1 MTFVFRTSSF
11 FVIFVITV
19 KATTFVVGSTV
30 SGHDCGNSNNAADRL
45 NDRVERLV
53 DEAVRFRGEAREA
66 ADKAMD
72 MAFALRIL
80 GDRMIERALIAARVS
95 VRRTRSVMRNLAV
108 LSRCVNVS
116 AAARTLHN
124 LRSVMPKKEKHY
136 DGYITAGQRWQSS
149 ALG

>member
-30 SGHDCGNSNNAADRL
+30 SGPAGGNSNNATDRL

-53 DEAVRFRGEAREA
+53 DEAVRFRGEASEA
-66 ADKAMD
+66 ADKVMD
-72 MAFALRIL
+72 MAFALHIL
-80 GDRMIERALIAARVS
+80 GDRMIERVLSAARVA
-95 VRRTRSVMRNLAV
+95 VGRTHSAMRNIMH
-108 LSRCVNVS
+108 SPCVNVGT
-116 AAARTLHN
+116 ATRTLHN
-124 LRSVMPKKEKHY
+124 LRSAMPKKEDHH
-136 DGYITAGQRWQSS
+136 DGYTTAGQRGQSS